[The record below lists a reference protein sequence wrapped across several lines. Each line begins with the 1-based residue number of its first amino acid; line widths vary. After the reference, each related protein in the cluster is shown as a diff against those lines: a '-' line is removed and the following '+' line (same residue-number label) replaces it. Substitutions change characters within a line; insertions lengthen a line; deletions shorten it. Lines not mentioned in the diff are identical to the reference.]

1 MLYANLRTLK
11 IMIKFVVQIRRGGNT
26 INSATK
32 KMTNYIKLTK
42 ENLNDF
48 VGKTVEIYS
57 KQHSANSDI
66 DGVSTINAVD
76 LNKRNP
82 ITCTGVSG
90 EGEFLKY
97 AFVDSFGEICL
108 GDADRYV
115 YVKVQ

>member
-1 MLYANLRTLK
+1 
-11 IMIKFVVQIRRGGNT
+11 
-26 INSATK
+26 
-32 KMTNYIKLTK
+32 MTNYIKLTK

-48 VGKTVEIYS
+48 VGKTVEMYS

>member
-1 MLYANLRTLK
+1 
-11 IMIKFVVQIRRGGNT
+11 
-26 INSATK
+26 
-32 KMTNYIKLTK
+32 MTNYIKLTK
-42 ENLNDF
+42 EN
-48 VGKTVEIYS
+48 T
-57 KQHSANSDI
+57 
-66 DGVSTINAVD
+66 
-76 LNKRNP
+76 